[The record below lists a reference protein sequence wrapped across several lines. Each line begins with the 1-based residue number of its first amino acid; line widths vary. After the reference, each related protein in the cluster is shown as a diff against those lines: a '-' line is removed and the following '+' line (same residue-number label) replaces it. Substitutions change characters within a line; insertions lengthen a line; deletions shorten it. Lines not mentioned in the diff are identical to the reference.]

1 MEGKLLDKYK
11 WDIYFWVLFIFIV
24 IFQIGNSF
32 RYPQFLDEYFHILR
46 GKSLE
51 YWGGFPLTEYFELA
65 PVGRPNLYP
74 PLYHLL
80 LLFLHKLGVDW
91 LQASK
96 IMSIIVVPFFCV
108 VYFYVLKKMVS
119 SCAGFFFVLVS
130 FSTHSFF
137 LSLVN
142 NIPATLSLVWM
153 ILAFYFMNREKICA
167 SAVFLSLSFYTHP
180 FLGYLVL
187 FSLLLYSI
195 FLFRKG
201 LRAILW
207 GLILSAPFIY
217 HQFRYIELVNW
228 QPLYESKTLEFNI
241 FIILSFLGGLR
252 FVCKN
257 KRYLYFVILVILS
270 VLSMGGGGYF
280 YRLLSSQG
288 LVGVILISSIFLD
301 KSVSFIPKESRKFL
315 ATLIIFSIFF
325 LLNSSIVIKDKSVK
339 FSLFESTFDNLFKKS
354 LKSASLSIWFPKYY
368 LPVKKVILRH
378 TQEND
383 IIYSNIPA
391 LGVLFSC
398 LCGRPTTCALFREVG
413 PFYEFDRIENASL
426 CVILKSASFWENIE
440 NLDKFAERNFKLV
453 GENELFYIFYRKPK
467 RRFSLMYPLVVNLK
481 YIYLILAVYTGIILE
496 EVCRK

>member
-280 YRLLSSQG
+280 YRLLSSQ
-288 LVGVILISSIFLD
+288 
-301 KSVSFIPKESRKFL
+301 
-315 ATLIIFSIFF
+315 
-325 LLNSSIVIKDKSVK
+325 